1 MIARRSLL
9 AGLAATAIATQ
20 LRAEPVRAGVMRFD
34 PELDRIL
41 DVRAVPEVLGRGYRW
56 AEGPVWVTPGNY
68 LLFSDVPTNTVYRW
82 SRARGVERFLHPSGL
97 QGLVPAGV
105 REAGANGLA
114 LDARGRLLLA
124 DSGTRAVVQ
133 VDLLTRKR
141 TVLAGRFM
149 GRRFNSVN
157 DLAVAPDGAI
167 YFTDPPYG
175 LEGGDASPL
184 REQAVNGVYRLAPDG
199 GIALVDGSHKR
210 PNGIGLSPDGR
221 TLYLSLSDEAR
232 PEVLAYAL
240 DAGGMPTADRV
251 FRDMRPQ
258 FARGWPGLPDG
269 MEVAPSGHLF
279 ASGPGGAHVLA
290 PDGRLLG
297 IVSTGK
303 AVANACIGEGGRSL
317 FLTSSDTLC
326 RIGLRG

>member
-1 MIARRSLL
+1 VIARRSLFI
-9 AGLAATAIATQ
+9 GLAATAVATR
-20 LRAEPVRAGVMRFD
+20 LRAEPVRAGVTRLD

-56 AEGPVWVTPGNY
+56 AEGPVWVANGNY
-68 LLFSDVPTNTVYRW
+68 LLFSDVPANSVYRW
-82 SRARGVERFLHPSGL
+82 SRARGMERFLHPSGL
-97 QGLVPAGV
+97 QGPVPAEV

-114 LDARGRLLLA
+114 LDAQGQLVIA

-133 VDLLTRKR
+133 VDLATRKR
-141 TVLAGRFM
+141 TVLADRFE
-149 GRRFNSVN
+149 GKRFNSVN
-157 DLAVAPDGAI
+157 DLVVATDGAI

-184 REQAVNGVYRLAPDG
+184 REQAVNGVYRWAPDG
-199 GIALVDGSHKR
+199 RIALLDGSHKR

-221 TLYLSLSDEAR
+221 TLYLSLSDEAQ

-240 DAGGMPTADRV
+240 GASGAPTARWV
-251 FRDMRPQ
+251 FRNMRPQ

-269 MEVAPSGHLF
+269 MEVAPSGHVF
-279 ASGPGGAHVLA
+279 ASGPGGIHVLA

-297 IVSTGK
+297 LVSTGK
-303 AVANACIGEGGRSL
+303 AIANACIGEGGRSL

-326 RIGLRG
+326 RISLRG

>member
-9 AGLAATAIATQ
+9 AGLAATAFAAQ
-20 LRAEPVRAGVMRFD
+20 LRAEPVRAGVTRLD
-34 PELDRIL
+34 PELDGIL

-56 AEGPVWVTPGNY
+56 AEGPVWVPRGNY
-68 LLFSDVPTNTVYRW
+68 LLFSDVPANTVYRW

-97 QGLVPAGV
+97 QGPVPVGV

-114 LDARGRLLLA
+114 LDASGRLLIA
-124 DSGTRAVVQ
+124 DSGTRAVVR
-133 VDLLTRKR
+133 VDLATRKR
-141 TVLAGRFM
+141 TVLAGRFE
-149 GRRFNSVN
+149 GKRFNSVN
-157 DLAVAPDGAI
+157 DLVVATDGAI

-184 REQAVNGVYRLAPDG
+184 REQAVNGVYRRAPDG
-199 GIALVDGSHKR
+199 RITLVDGSHKR

-240 DAGGMPTADRV
+240 DTAGMPTPSRV
-251 FRDMRPQ
+251 FHDMRPH

-269 MEVAPSGHLF
+269 MDVAPSGYLF
-279 ASGPGGAHVLA
+279 ATGPGGVHVLA

-303 AVANACIGEGGRSL
+303 VVANACIGEGGRSL
-317 FLTSSDTLC
+317 FLTSSDELC